1 MPIYQ
6 AVVLGIVQGLTE
18 ILPIS
23 SSGHL
28 ILIPQ
33 LFGWAPHPLSFDAAL
48 HLGTAVAQ
56 DCDDRPGFGAGRSDR
71 ALWGGFHQS
80 KFSERGSGS
89 GDAGLDCS
97 PDAGGGEVVSE
108 GEREKGKPHR
118 PGYFCGCPGAGSGA
132 DSGSLSFRDHHPRRD
147 GKRNKAGGG
156 GALLFYYL
164 SADCFCGRVLGGFFG
179 LSRGSF
185 GKRLV
190 QLCGRDCD
198 IFCCRSAGDPGFV
211 RYSQPLLAHSL
222 SCLPD
227 PARNDPPTF
236 SVGLK
241 EISQFNIVYY
251 I

>member
-108 GEREKGKPHR
+108 GDREKGKPYR
-118 PGYFCGCPGAGSGA
+118 PGYFCGCPGAVSGA
-132 DSGSLSFRDHHPRRD
+132 DSGGLSFRDHKPPR
-147 GKRNKAGGG
+147 GGIATSFVVG
-156 GALLFYYL
+156 LL
-164 SADCFCGRVLGGFFG
+164 AIRVLFG
-179 LSRGSF
+179 ILNRFSLIPFAVYRILLGTTLLLSL
-185 GKRLV
+185 LV
-190 QLCGRDCD
+190 
-198 IFCCRSAGDPGFV
+198 
-211 RYSQPLLAHSL
+211 
-222 SCLPD
+222 
-227 PARNDPPTF
+227 
-236 SVGLK
+236 
-241 EISQFNIVYY
+241 
-251 I
+251 